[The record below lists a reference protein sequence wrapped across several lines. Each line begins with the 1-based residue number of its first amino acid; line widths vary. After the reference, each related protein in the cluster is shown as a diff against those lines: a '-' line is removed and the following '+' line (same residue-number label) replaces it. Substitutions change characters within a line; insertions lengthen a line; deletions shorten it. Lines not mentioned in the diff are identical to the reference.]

1 LKVPFRSACLFLL
14 VFVAVSANTASN
26 DLWVGTWACSP
37 QLVDSSVA
45 PPNPDFADTTLRQ
58 IVHVSAGGTQ
68 IRVRFSNAF
77 GKAPLLIT
85 SAHVAKA
92 AANGSIEPATD
103 KPLTFAQQ
111 PSVTIPAGALL
122 ISDPL
127 AFDLPPLSGLAVTLH
142 IEGAP
147 DGVTTHAGS
156 RATSYFTA
164 GDAAT
169 ESTLPSP
176 QAVDRW
182 YFLNGVDVAVTKSPR
197 AVVILGDSITD
208 GKNSTT
214 NGNTR
219 WPDDLARR
227 FQTNKHTRDIGVLN
241 HGIGGNRL
249 LHDGLGPNAL
259 ARFDRDV
266 LAQTGVHWL
275 VVLEG
280 VNDIGTCATNCN
292 LDELT
297 REILQAYR
305 QIILRAHTHGLRVY
319 AATILPFGGSF
330 YATPATERTRQTINQ
345 WIRESGQFDAVLD
358 FDAATRD
365 ARDPTHFSPSMDS
378 GDHLHPS
385 NAGYQVMADSINLKL
400 FSK

>member
-1 LKVPFRSACLFLL
+1 MKVPLRSACLLLLFL
-14 VFVAVSANTASN
+14 VALSANTANS

-45 PPNPDFADTTLRQ
+45 SPNPDFADTTLRQ
-58 IVHVSAGGTQ
+58 IVHISVGGTR
-68 IRVRFSNAF
+68 IRIRFSNAF
-77 GKAPLLIT
+77 GKTPLRIT
-85 SAHVAKA
+85 SARVAKA
-92 AANGSIEPATD
+92 AANGSIELATD

-127 AFDLPPLSGLAVTLH
+127 AFDLPPLSDLAVTIH
-142 IEGAP
+142 IKGAP

-164 GDAAT
+164 GDAVKAT
-169 ESTLPSP
+169 TLLSP
-176 QAVDRW
+176 QITDHW
-182 YFLNGVDVAVTKSPR
+182 YFLNGVDVAATKSPR

-219 WPDDLARR
+219 WPDNLARR
-227 FQTNKHTRDIGVLN
+227 FQSNKHTRDIGVLN

-266 LAQTGVHWL
+266 LAQTAVHWL

-292 LDELT
+292 LDQLT
-297 REILQAYR
+297 REILQAYQ
-305 QIILRAHTHGLRVY
+305 QIILRAHTHGIRVY

-330 YATPATERTRQTINQ
+330 YATPETERTRQTVNQ
-345 WIRESGQFDAVLD
+345 WIREGGRFDAVLD

-365 ARDPTHFSPSMDS
+365 AHDPTRLSPSMDS

-385 NAGYQVMADSINLKL
+385 NSGYQAMADSINLKS

>member
-1 LKVPFRSACLFLL
+1 MKGPLRPVCLLFLL
-14 VFVAVSANTASN
+14 FVAVSANTANN

-58 IVHVSAGGTQ
+58 IVHVSVGGTR
-68 IRVRFSNAF
+68 IRIRFSNAF
-77 GKAPLLIT
+77 GNTPLLIT

-92 AANGSIEPATD
+92 AASGSIDPATD
-103 KPLTFAQQ
+103 KSLTFAQQ
-111 PSVTIPAGALL
+111 PSVAIPAGALL

-127 AFDLPPLSGLAVTLH
+127 AFDLPPLSDLAVTIH
-142 IEGAP
+142 IQGAP

-164 GDAAT
+164 GDAVT
-169 ESTLPSP
+169 ETTLPSP
-176 QAVDRW
+176 QITDHW
-182 YFLNGVDVAVTKSPR
+182 YFLNAVDVAATKSPR

-227 FQTNKHTRDIGVLN
+227 FQTNKHTRDTGVLN

-266 LAQTGVHWL
+266 LAQTAVHWL

-280 VNDIGTCATNCN
+280 VNDIGTCAANCN
-292 LDELT
+292 LHELT
-297 REILQAYR
+297 REILQAYQ
-305 QIILRAHTHGLRVY
+305 QIILRAHTHAVRVY

-330 YATPATERTRQTINQ
+330 YATPEAERTRQTINQ
-345 WIRESGQFDAVLD
+345 WIREGGQFDAVLD
-358 FDAATRD
+358 FDAVTRD
-365 ARDPTHFSPSMDS
+365 AQDPTRLSPSMDS

-385 NAGYQVMADSINLKL
+385 NAGYQAMADSINLKL